1 MKHTRGKPAPVLTR
15 RDDRTDPRES
25 DLPPVGMATEQE
37 REILFFPPSELVGGM
52 RDPKSELVGLGLGG
66 QESWCRLTVEPRSF
80 VAQDHDLA
88 ERRFQTVVALPAI
101 EPTELGHHPSN
112 RAIKATGSIVIT

>member
-1 MKHTRGKPAPVLTR
+1 
-15 RDDRTDPRES
+15 
-25 DLPPVGMATEQE
+25 MATEQE